1 MSDQFVSKNKAD
13 ELQRKL
19 KQNMSKETL
28 GADEAVVDGAA
39 PIDSCEIS
47 EDAQHAQNGNETT
60 QETEWAEAEEVSS
73 VSASADYKKLKEQY
87 DELDTNYKR
96 LWADQQNMLKRFQKE
111 KDDLRKF
118 AAANTVEAILPAL
131 DNFDFAKKSLKPD
144 TAFEEVIKSFDMLK
158 TQFQMALQSV
168 GLNEI
173 PTNIPFDP
181 AKHEAVTNV
190 PSNDHE
196 PGTIIEVVKPGYV
209 IGDRVVRAAT
219 VVVSSKPE

>member
-19 KQNMSKETL
+19 KQDMSKETVGL
-28 GADEAVVDGAA
+28 DEAVNSEDE
-39 PIDSCEIS
+39 PLDSCEIS
-47 EDAQHAQNGNETT
+47 EDAHDANESTS
-60 QETEWAEAEEVSS
+60 ELKWADLKEVSS
-73 VSASADYKKLKEQY
+73 DSSDYEKLKEQY
-87 DELDTNYKR
+87 DDLDANYKR

-111 KDDLRKF
+111 KDDLRKY
-118 AAANTVEAILPAL
+118 AAKNTIEAILPAL

-173 PTNIPFDP
+173 PTNISFDP
-181 AKHEAVTNV
+181 TKHEAVTNV

-209 IGDRVVRAAT
+209 IGDRVVRAAS

>member
-1 MSDQFVSKNKAD
+1 MSDQFVSKKKAD

-19 KQNMSKETL
+19 NQNMSKETL
-28 GADEAVVDGAA
+28 GADENTLGAA
-39 PIDSCEIS
+39 DSIDSCEIS
-47 EDAQHAQNGNETT
+47 EDAQQVQNNSVNE
-60 QETEWAEAEEVSS
+60 QSEWTEAEEVNT
-73 VSASADYKKLKEQY
+73 SAENSADYAKLKEQY

-144 TAFEEVIKSFDMLK
+144 TDFNEVLKSFDMLK

-168 GLNEI
+168 GLQEI
-173 PTNIPFDP
+173 PTNVPFDP

-190 PSNDHE
+190 PSPDHE

-209 IGDRVVRAAT
+209 IGERVVRAAT
-219 VVVSSKPE
+219 VVVASKPE